1 MIQDSH
7 ARPTDADV
15 SYLRRALALA
25 AQAEAA
31 GDVPIGAIFVCGDTK
46 IETWNE
52 KEHRHDATAHAE
64 MLALGEAARML
75 GRWRF
80 SDATMYITK
89 EPCLMCAGALIAA
102 RIGRVV
108 YGARD
113 PKGGADISAFDVLR
127 NPRTNHRP
135 EVLPGVCEEEA
146 AQQLRSFF
154 RSRRT

>member
-1 MIQDSH
+1 MIPRSH
-7 ARPTDADV
+7 AEPTDADI
-15 SYLRRALALA
+15 SYLRRAIALA

-31 GDVPIGAIFVCGDTK
+31 GDVPIGAVFVCGDTV

-64 MLALGEAARML
+64 MLALQEAARML

-80 SDATMYITK
+80 SDATIYITK
-89 EPCLMCAGALIAA
+89 EPCLMCASALIAA

-135 EVLPGVCEEEA
+135 EVLPGICEEEA
-146 AQQLRSFF
+146 AQQLRAFF
-154 RSRRT
+154 RSRRG